1 MMYEQ
6 ACAQMYRYI
15 MEAEF
20 LFLQKFK
27 LNPFDIMN
35 KITILDLVYYIN
47 ELEKKIK
54 KERDSIQKKD
64 LEKALIQL
72 RDILIFI
79 TMGKDGLRM
88 KL

>member
-1 MMYEQ
+1 
-6 ACAQMYRYI
+6 MYRYI

>member
-1 MMYEQ
+1 
-6 ACAQMYRYI
+6 

-79 TMGKDGLRM
+79 TMGKDGLRR

>member
-1 MMYEQ
+1 
-6 ACAQMYRYI
+6 